1 MFVEKKFV
9 RFLNNKSNI
18 LLDAPHAQP
27 PGREFYTDEIAEKV
41 ATENESNCIISKIS
55 RTKADL
61 NRSIDYNLPYQQE
74 ARTEYIKVL
83 KKLYENRKHKDKP
96 YLHLTIHGMK
106 DDYEA
111 DIEIGTVFD
120 RVCSPQI
127 RRQFVKAFR
136 ENLLSEGLNPVI
148 KVNNIFY
155 GDSSLTEIKIDD
167 NYNIIQIEFSKTL
180 RQNYRREI
188 INALT
193 KTLKLI

>member
-27 PGREFYTDEIAEKV
+27 PGREFYTDEIAKKV
-41 ATENESNCIISKIS
+41 ARENELNCIISKVS
-55 RTKADL
+55 RIEADL

-74 ARTEYIKVL
+74 ARTEYIEAV
-83 KKLYENRKHKDKP
+83 KKLYESRKHKDRP

-120 RVCSPQI
+120 RICSPRI
-127 RRQFVKAFR
+127 RRQFMEAFR
-136 ENLLSEGLNPVI
+136 ENLFSEGLNPVI
-148 KVNNIFY
+148 KVNNMFY
-155 GDSSLTEIKIDD
+155 GDLSLTEIKIDN
-167 NYNIIQIEFSKTL
+167 NYNIIQIELSKIL
-180 RQNYRREI
+180 RQNFRKEI
-188 INALT
+188 VNALSE
-193 KTLKLI
+193 TLNLI